1 MDLPQPS
8 QTPRLLEI
16 PARPEPLELDL
27 SRTALIV
34 VDMQNAFTKKGGMV
48 DLFGWD
54 PSPHAP
60 VIERHQKLIPACRR
74 AGMKIVFIKMSYN
87 RDYSDSGGP
96 ESPNWHKEL
105 ALVLMRRHPEYWG
118 RLITEGTWDEE
129 IIEELKPEAGDTIV
143 RKHRYSAFAG
153 TELDHILK
161 TYRIKYCIYSGLAAN
176 VCVESTLRDGFSL
189 DYWPILVSDATHPL
203 IPGPTYEA
211 TLWNVENI
219 FGWVTTTDELVE
231 ALSNG

>member
-8 QTPRLLEI
+8 QAPRLLKI

-27 SRTALIV
+27 ARTALIV

-60 VIERHQKLIPACRR
+60 VIENHRRLIPACRG
-74 AGMKIVFIKMSYN
+74 AGIKIVFIKMSYN

-129 IIEELKPEAGDTIV
+129 IVEELKPEPGDTIV

-161 TYRIKYCIYSGLAAN
+161 TYHIKYCIYSGLAAN

-189 DYWPILVSDATHPL
+189 DYWPILVSDATNPL
-203 IPGPTYEA
+203 VPGPTYEA

-219 FGWVTTTDELVE
+219 FGWVTTTDELIE
-231 ALSNG
+231 AFAVD

>member
-96 ESPNWHKEL
+96 ESSDGEQGQRP
-105 ALVLMRRHPEYWG
+105 
-118 RLITEGTWDEE
+118 
-129 IIEELKPEAGDTIV
+129 KPTLTV
-143 RKHRYSAFAG
+143 R
-153 TELDHILK
+153 
-161 TYRIKYCIYSGLAAN
+161 
-176 VCVESTLRDGFSL
+176 
-189 DYWPILVSDATHPL
+189 
-203 IPGPTYEA
+203 
-211 TLWNVENI
+211 
-219 FGWVTTTDELVE
+219 
-231 ALSNG
+231 